1 VERLLSLHPANRW
14 VLLTQGYLL
23 QQRGREV
30 ESSTC
35 FERILELPNQE
46 PDFLGRL
53 FKAWSWMA
61 LAQAH
66 DGDPVEARRY
76 LEEIVNS
83 GIGGEMLTDATRMLR
98 DLEDT
103 SRHAEMTPNSAMHP
117 TGACG
122 TRR

>member
-1 VERLLSLHPANRW
+1 VPSS
-14 VLLTQGYLL
+14 
-23 QQRGREV
+23 
-30 ESSTC
+30 SSTC